1 MDRTAIE
8 RIEELCE
15 PHIIGEYGYE
25 YCDKE
30 LKVVKT
36 PKAET
41 IRLHTLSGLVQV
53 LRKECINFDVPV
65 IVNVDCEE
73 YVRVYSAIDNVDR
86 GREIPYDVAAELI
99 EIPFNRRLDYET
111 MMITLK
117 SKFVETPELLEL
129 VKLLGTITEENSAT
143 ASDDGFTQ
151 SVVVRKGIAMK
162 EGKTVKPIVKLKP
175 YRTFNEVD
183 QPESEFLVRLSDGA
197 QVALYEADGGA
208 WKLQARRNVADYL
221 KENLADLI
229 ESGDVIVVE

>member
-1 MDRTAIE
+1 MDGTAIE
-8 RIEELCE
+8 RIEKLCE

-53 LRKECINFDVPV
+53 LRKECINFDAPV

-73 YVRVYSAIDNVDR
+73 YVRVYSAIDSADR

-117 SKFVETPELLEL
+117 SKFVETQ
-129 VKLLGTITEENSAT
+129 
-143 ASDDGFTQ
+143 ASRHDNRRKQCNCIGRRLYTVCSCTQ
-151 SVVVRKGIAMK
+151 GHCN
-162 EGKTVKPIVKLKP
+162 EGRQDCKA
-175 YRTFNEVD
+175 YR
-183 QPESEFLVRLSDGA
+183 
-197 QVALYEADGGA
+197 
-208 WKLQARRNVADYL
+208 
-221 KENLADLI
+221 
-229 ESGDVIVVE
+229 